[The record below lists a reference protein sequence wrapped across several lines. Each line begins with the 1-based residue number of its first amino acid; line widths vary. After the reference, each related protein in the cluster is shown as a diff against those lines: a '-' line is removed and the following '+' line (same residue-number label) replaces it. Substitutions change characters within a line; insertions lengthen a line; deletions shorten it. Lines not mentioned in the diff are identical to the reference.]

1 MQPAAAAAAQR
12 TGVGMRHFVAS
23 PGVVRTGGAAP
34 VAAAVSTA
42 LPWSAMYS

>member
-23 PGVVRTGGAAP
+23 PGVVRTAPAP

>member
-23 PGVVRTGGAAP
+23 PGVVRTAPAAG
-34 VAAAVSTA
+34 AVSTA